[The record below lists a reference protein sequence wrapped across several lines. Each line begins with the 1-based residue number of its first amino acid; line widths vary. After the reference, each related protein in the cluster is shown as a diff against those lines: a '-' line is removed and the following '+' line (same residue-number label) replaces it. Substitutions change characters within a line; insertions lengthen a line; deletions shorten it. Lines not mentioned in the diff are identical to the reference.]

1 MAVTAIAGS
10 LAVLP
15 VDNMPAL
22 AQQLVQLLGQF
33 FSSTMSA
40 IAISEPVK
48 GFHLAEQFRGSLR
61 DD

>member
-40 IAISEPVK
+40 IAMSEPVK